1 MVFKT
6 YIKKLTVAAL
16 LVSVTVSVPAFAD
29 ISDLTVQTGCS
40 SQPSYTGL
48 LQLDSGSYDVYV
60 RLAKRGES
68 AVVTAYTQSSTQ
80 AYGECDKVGTVTAS
94 GDKWTRAG
102 SFATGDSGSYVTQ
115 LSSPV
120 LARIPDANRPSVMLV
135 PQKDPVCVPTIQCV
149 VTVGGQKGYL
159 QPTGVLLNQDSL
171 HVLKVEP
178 LRDEDIEEVRYF
190 VDSRLAYTSSSLQPF
205 DMRYVL
211 YPKQKLQRV
220 VVYESGQRVVLESTV
235 PDDYIVN
242 FTEYFGAL
250 VRTYAA
256 TFSLVAWTLGVFAV
270 LVLSLWLMHLIARD
284 RAWGYA
290 HGVLQH
296 HDKDLSLAQRQAL
309 YMKRNAV
316 KWFEK
321 GVMGAGIAAGLIVV
335 IVLLNT
341 YIMQIFT
348 VDGRSMQRTFKTG
361 DQVLINKFAKSF
373 AGINGGE
380 YVPLRGEVVVVRGVF
395 GNARLAD
402 TATDPTD
409 ELYLIKR
416 VIGLPGERI
425 VVKNGTL
432 TVYNDEQPNGFQ
444 PDKGSKWEK
453 DMTADLPTENLDV
466 QLSTSE
472 LFVSGDNRPESI
484 DSRFNGPLATKEV
497 VGPMLLRIWPLR

>member
-6 YIKKLTVAAL
+6 YLKKLTAVAL
-16 LVSVTVSVPAFAD
+16 LVSMLVSVPAFAD

-40 SQPSYTGL
+40 TQPSYTGL
-48 LQLDSGSYDVYV
+48 LKLDSGSYDVYV

-68 AVVTAYTQSSTQ
+68 AVVTAYTQSNIQ
-80 AYGECDKVGTVTAS
+80 VYGECDNVGTVTAS

-102 SFATGDSGSYVTQ
+102 SFTATDTGSYVTQ

-135 PQKDPVCVPTIQCV
+135 PQKDPVCVPTVQCV
-149 VTVGGQKGYL
+149 VTVQGQKGYL

-171 HVLKVEP
+171 HVLKAEP
-178 LRDEDIEEVRYF
+178 LRDQDIKEVRYF
-190 VDSRLAYTSSSLQPF
+190 VDSHLAYTSSSLQPF

-220 VVYESGQRVVLESTV
+220 VVYESGQRVVIESTV
-235 PDDYIVN
+235 PDNYVVN
-242 FTEYFGAL
+242 FADYFGAL
-250 VRTYAA
+250 ARTYSA
-256 TFSLVAWTLGVFAV
+256 TFRLVAWVAGIFATLL
-270 LVLSLWLMHLIARD
+270 LVRWVVRLISRH
-284 RAWGYA
+284 REWEYA
-290 HGVLQH
+290 HGVLQR
-296 HDKDLSLAQRQAL
+296 HDKGLNLAQRQAL
-309 YMKRNAV
+309 YVRRNIV
-316 KWFEK
+316 KWLER
-321 GVMGAGIAAGLIVV
+321 GVLGAGIAAGLIVV

-361 DQVLINKFAKSF
+361 DQVLINKFAKTF
-373 AGINGGE
+373 AGMNGGE
-380 YVPLRGEVVVVRGVF
+380 YLPLRGEVVVVRAVF
-395 GNARLAD
+395 GNARLTSD
-402 TATDPTD
+402 TTSSQ
-409 ELYLIKR
+409 EYVYLIKR
-416 VIGLPGERI
+416 VIGLPGERV
-425 VVKNGTL
+425 VVKDGVL
-432 TVYNDEQPNGFQ
+432 TVYNDEYPEGFQ

-453 DMTADLPTENLDV
+453 DMTADLPTENLDI

-497 VGPMLLRIWPLR
+497 VGPMLLRIWPIR